1 MRLRKI
7 PLIVLFAAASAFGS
21 KSAVAN
27 SCDFVIPIDEF
38 AAFAHV
44 SYTCVT
50 NPFTGFSVCLR
61 LWQTRTGDT
70 YFATNDDDV
79 PCLLTGFTLAQ
90 YPYVIDIRF
99 NFGHP
104 LGSPVLH
111 TQTDTDH
118 PMYPTGC
125 RTTVSGA
132 GARCSAAPA
141 FSPTV
146 PANPTR
152 TSGRSCCRSPIERR
166 QRRSH
171 GNENEE

>member
-118 PMYPTGC
+118 PMYPHWLPYNCFWGW
-125 RTTVSGA
+125 
-132 GARCSAAPA
+132 CSLFGSASVLAYGPGEPDTH
-141 FSPTV
+141 FRPFLLSVTY
-146 PANPTR
+146 
-152 TSGRSCCRSPIERR
+152 
-166 QRRSH
+166 
-171 GNENEE
+171 